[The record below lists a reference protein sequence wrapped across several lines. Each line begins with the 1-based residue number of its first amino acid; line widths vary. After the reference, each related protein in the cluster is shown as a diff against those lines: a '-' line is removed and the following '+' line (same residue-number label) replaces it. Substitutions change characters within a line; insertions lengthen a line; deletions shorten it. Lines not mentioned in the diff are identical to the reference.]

1 MSSDP
6 TNTDHAPSTMRVA
19 VLGSTGSIGTQTL
32 ESIAHLNELH
42 DHGRHPTRYEI
53 VALAASTNT
62 EALAQQSGSHPT
74 ARIGVSSMGAPVD
87 TLDQP
92 RLIHAADAPTQLIEE
107 TRPDL
112 VVGAI
117 VGIAGLASTLR
128 AVELGIDLA
137 LANKESLVAAGDLVT
152 QAAARSGARIFPV
165 DSEHAGVWQC
175 MLALTGSDYAPPS
188 LTAPSEIRKVTLTAS
203 GGPFRERS
211 LESIEHASVQE
222 ALEHPTWSM
231 GTKVSIDSATLMNK
245 ALELIE
251 ARWLFGLSADQLDA
265 VIHPQSAVH
274 AFIETTD
281 GSVLAH
287 LGPTDMRCPIQHAL
301 THPDRAPMQPKPLNI
316 AELGSLEFSA
326 IDPERFPAIGLAKSV
341 IQQGDSAGAVFNA
354 ANEAAV
360 EAFLNGELKFGAI
373 TRVVSETLEQSE
385 SQPAS
390 TLDEILGLHHSTK
403 RLTNQ
408 LITTHS
414 ASRA

>member
-6 TNTDHAPSTMRVA
+6 SNTDHAPTTIRVA
-19 VLGSTGSIGTQTL
+19 VLGSTGSVGTQTL
-32 ESIAHLNELH
+32 ESIAHLNALH
-42 DHGRHPTRYEI
+42 DQGRHPTRYEI
-53 VALAASTNT
+53 VALAACANT
-62 EALAQQSGSHPT
+62 EALAQQSGFHPT
-74 ARIGVSSMGAPVD
+74 AKIGVSSMEAAVD
-87 TLDQP
+87 FMDQH
-92 RLIHAADAPTQLIEE
+92 RLIHAADAPTRLIEE

-152 QAAARSGARIFPV
+152 RAAARSSARIFPV

-175 MLALTGSDYAPPS
+175 MLSLTSSDYAPPS
-188 LTAPSEIRKVTLTAS
+188 LIAPSKIRRVTLTAS

-211 LESIEHASVQE
+211 LEDIEHASVQE
-222 ALEHPTWSM
+222 ALDHPTWSM

-301 THPDRAPMQPKPLNI
+301 THPDRAPMQPKALNI
-316 AELGSLEFSA
+316 AELGSLEFSL
-326 IDPERFPAIGLAKSV
+326 IDPERFPAIELAKSV
-341 IQQGDSAGAVFNA
+341 IQQGGSAGAVFNA

-360 EAFLNGELKFGAI
+360 EAFLKGELEFGAI
-373 TRVVSETLEQSE
+373 TRVVAETLEQSE
-385 SQPAS
+385 SQAVS
-390 TLDEILGLHHSTK
+390 TLDEILDLHHSTK

-414 ASRA
+414 APRA

>member
-1 MSSDP
+1 
-6 TNTDHAPSTMRVA
+6 MRVA

-32 ESIAHLNELH
+32 DTIAHLNALH
-42 DHGRHPTRYEI
+42 EQGVHPTRYDI
-53 VALAASTNT
+53 VALAAGSNT
-62 EALAQQSGSHPT
+62 VTLAQQSKLYP
-74 ARIGVSSMGAPVD
+74 AAKIGVSSMEASVES
-87 TLDQP
+87 LDQR
-92 RLIHAADAPTQLIEE
+92 RLIHSTDAPTTLIEE

-175 MLALTGSDYAPPS
+175 MLALTKSDYAPPS
-188 LTAPSEIRKVTLTAS
+188 LSAPADIRMVTLTAS

-211 LESIEHASVQE
+211 LESIENASVQE
-222 ALEHPTWSM
+222 ALNHPTWSM
-231 GTKVSIDSATLMNK
+231 GQKVSIDSATLMNK

-251 ARWLFGLSADQLDA
+251 ARWLFGLGADQLDA

-274 AFIETTD
+274 AFIETGD

-301 THPDRAPMQPKPLNI
+301 THPSRAPMQPKPLNL
-316 AELGSLEFSA
+316 AELGSLDFSE
-326 IDPERFPAIGLAKSV
+326 INPERFPAIQIAKSV
-341 IQQGDSAGAVFNA
+341 IKRGGSAGATLNA

-360 EAFLNGELKFGAI
+360 EAFLSGRLSFGAI
-373 TRVVSETLEQSE
+373 TRVISETLDGYEV
-385 SQPAS
+385 QPAS
-390 TLDEILGLHHSTK
+390 TLEDILEVHHSTK
-403 RLTNQ
+403 RFVNQ
-408 LITTHS
+408 LIKTS
-414 ASRA
+414 AITMP

>member
-6 TNTDHAPSTMRVA
+6 TNTDHAPTTMRVA

-32 ESIAHLNELH
+32 ESIAHLNALH
-42 DHGRHPTRYEI
+42 DQGLHPTRYEI
-53 VALAASTNT
+53 VALAACANT
-62 EALAQQSGSHPT
+62 ETLAQQSGSHPS
-74 ARIGVSSMGAPVD
+74 AKIGVSSMDASVD
-87 TLDQP
+87 SLDQNL
-92 RLIHAADAPTQLIEE
+92 LIHADDAPTQLIEE

-117 VGIAGLASTLR
+117 VGIAGLASTLC

-137 LANKESLVAAGDLVT
+137 LANKESLVAAGNLVT
-152 QAAARSGARIFPV
+152 QAADRSGARIFPV

-175 MLALTGSDYAPPS
+175 MLSLTNLNYAPPS
-188 LTAPSEIRKVTLTAS
+188 LTAPTEIRKVTLTAS

-211 LESIEHASVQE
+211 LASVEHASVQE
-222 ALEHPTWSM
+222 ALDHPTWSM

-251 ARWLFGLSADQLDA
+251 ARWLFGLRADQLDA

-274 AFIETTD
+274 AFIETID

-301 THPDRAPMQPKPLNI
+301 THPHRAPMQPKPLNI
-316 AELGSLEFSA
+316 AELGSLDFSA
-326 IDPERFPAIGLAKSV
+326 IDPERFPAIELAKTV
-341 IQQGDSAGAVFNA
+341 IQQGGSAGAVFNA

-360 EAFLNGELKFGAI
+360 EAFLKGELGFGAI
-373 TRVVSETLEQSE
+373 TRVVAETLERSE
-385 SQPAS
+385 STTAS
-390 TLDEILGLHHSTK
+390 TLDEILNLHHSTK

>member
-6 TNTDHAPSTMRVA
+6 SNTDHAPTTMRVA

-32 ESIAHLNELH
+32 DTIAHLNALH
-42 DHGRHPTRYEI
+42 DDDRHPTRYEI
-53 VALAASTNT
+53 VALAACTNT
-62 EALAQQSGSHPT
+62 KALAEQSTLHPN
-74 ARIGVSSMGAPVD
+74 AKIGVSSMDASVD
-87 TLDQP
+87 SLDQH
-92 RLIHAADAPTQLIEE
+92 RLIHADDAPTKLIEE

-128 AVELGIDLA
+128 SVELGIDLA

-152 QAAARSGARIFPV
+152 QAADRSGARIFPV

-175 MLALTGSDYAPPS
+175 MLSLTSPDYAPPS
-188 LTAPSEIRKVTLTAS
+188 LTAPAQIRKVTLTAS

-211 LESIEHASVQE
+211 LESVEHASVQD
-222 ALEHPTWSM
+222 ALDHPTWSM
-231 GTKVSIDSATLMNK
+231 GKKVSIDSATLMNK

-251 ARWLFGLSADQLDA
+251 ARWLFGLRADQLDA
-265 VIHPQSAVH
+265 VIHPQSSVH
-274 AFIETTD
+274 AFVETID

-301 THPDRAPMQPKPLNI
+301 THPHRAPMQPNPLNF

-326 IDPERFPAIGLAKSV
+326 IDPDRFPAIGLAKSV
-341 IQQGDSAGAVFNA
+341 IEQGGSAGAVFNA

-360 EAFLNGELKFGAI
+360 EAFLKDELEFGAI
-373 TRVVSETLEQSE
+373 TRVVAETLEQSG
-385 SQPAS
+385 SPTAN
-390 TLDEILGLHHSTK
+390 TLDEILDLHHSTK

-414 ASRA
+414 TSRA